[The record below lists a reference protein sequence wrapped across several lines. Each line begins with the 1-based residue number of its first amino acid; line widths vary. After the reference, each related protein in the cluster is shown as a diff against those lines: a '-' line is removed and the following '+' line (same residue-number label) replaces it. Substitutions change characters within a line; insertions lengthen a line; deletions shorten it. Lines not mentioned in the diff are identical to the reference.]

1 MALGRKRSR
10 ERRQRATRWLWRLS
24 QAVMILLV
32 FLGFGIVTYRGA
44 EEIARAEVTALEARL
59 AEAAERES
67 AAVAEQGRLV
77 VELDQARVEA
87 STWRARHEQEVP
99 RPPFTDVLAIA
110 AQRIAAGVAPER
122 VMEVLRLA
130 DNPRRCEGR
139 PIIRRFAIRFGGAP
153 SADEGTSFL
162 DGLLRITIAMPAG
175 AEDVVRLANVS
186 VTSTWNGRTENLT
199 GLPQRLV
206 MPMGNLE
213 MELAVT
219 TSELR
224 GFAQAALATCP
235 RN

>member
-1 MALGRKRSR
+1 MALGRRRNR

-44 EEIARAEVTALEARL
+44 EEIARAEVSALEARL
-59 AEAAERES
+59 AEAADRES
-67 AAVAEQGRLV
+67 AAAAERSRLV
-77 VELDQARVEA
+77 VEVDQARVEA
-87 STWRARHEQEVP
+87 RSWRARHEQEVP

-139 PIIRRFAIRFGGAP
+139 PIIRRFAIRSGGAP
-153 SADEGTSFL
+153 SADEGTSFM
-162 DGLLRITIAMPAG
+162 DGLLRITTAMPAG
-175 AEDVVRLANVS
+175 AEDVARLANVT
-186 VTSTWNGRTENLT
+186 VTTSWNGRTENLT

-206 MPMGNLE
+206 LPMGNLE
-213 MELAVT
+213 LELAIT
-219 TSELR
+219 ASELR

-235 RN
+235 RG

>member
-1 MALGRKRSR
+1 MALGRRRNR

-44 EEIARAEVTALEARL
+44 EEVARAEVSALEARL
-59 AEAAERES
+59 AEAADRES
-67 AAVAEQGRLV
+67 AATAERSRLV
-77 VELDQARVEA
+77 VEVDQARVEA

-139 PIIRRFAIRFGGAP
+139 PITRRFAIRFGGAP
-153 SADEGTSFL
+153 SADEGTSFM
-162 DGLLRITIAMPAG
+162 DGLLRITTAMPAG
-175 AEDVVRLANVS
+175 AEDVARLAS
-186 VTSTWNGRTENLT
+186 VTVTTSWNGRTENLT

-206 MPMGNLE
+206 LPMVNLDL
-213 MELAVT
+213 ELAITASDV
-219 TSELR
+219 R

-235 RN
+235 RG

>member
-1 MALGRKRSR
+1 
-10 ERRQRATRWLWRLS
+10 
-24 QAVMILLV
+24 MILLV

-44 EEIARAEVTALEARL
+44 EEIARAEVSALEARL
-59 AEAAERES
+59 AKAADRES
-67 AAVAEQGRLV
+67 AAAAERSRLV
-77 VELDQARVEA
+77 IEVDQARVEA

-99 RPPFTDVLAIA
+99 RAPFTDVLAIA

-153 SADEGTSFL
+153 SADEGTSFM
-162 DGLLRITIAMPAG
+162 DGLLRITTAMPAG
-175 AEDVVRLANVS
+175 AEDVTRLANVT
-186 VTSTWNGRTENLT
+186 VTTSWNGRTENLT

-206 MPMGNLE
+206 LPMGNLE
-213 MELAVT
+213 LELTITA
-219 TSELR
+219 SELR

-235 RN
+235 RS

>member
-1 MALGRKRSR
+1 MALGRRRNR

-44 EEIARAEVTALEARL
+44 EEIARAEVSALEARL
-59 AEAAERES
+59 VEAAERES
-67 AAVAEQGRLV
+67 AAATERSRLV
-77 VELDQARVEA
+77 IELDQARVEA

-153 SADEGTSFL
+153 SADEGTSFM
-162 DGLLRITIAMPAG
+162 DGLLRITTAMPAG
-175 AEDVVRLANVS
+175 AEDVARLAS
-186 VTSTWNGRTENLT
+186 VTVTTSWNGRTENLT

-206 MPMGNLE
+206 LPMGNLDL
-213 MELAVT
+213 ELAITASDV
-219 TSELR
+219 R

-235 RN
+235 RG

>member
-1 MALGRKRSR
+1 MALGRRRNR

-44 EEIARAEVTALEARL
+44 EEIARAEVSALEARL

-67 AAVAEQGRLV
+67 AAATERSRLV
-77 VELDQARVEA
+77 IELDQARVEA

-153 SADEGTSFL
+153 SADEGTSFM
-162 DGLLRITIAMPAG
+162 DGLLRITTAMPAG
-175 AEDVVRLANVS
+175 AEDVARLAS
-186 VTSTWNGRTENLT
+186 VTVTTSWNGRTENLT

-206 MPMGNLE
+206 LPMGNLDL
-213 MELAVT
+213 ELAITASDV
-219 TSELR
+219 R

-235 RN
+235 RG

>member
-10 ERRQRATRWLWRLS
+10 ERRQRATRLLWRLS

-44 EEIARAEVTALEARL
+44 EEIARAEVTALETRL

-67 AAVAEQGRLV
+67 AAAAEQGRLASQLA
-77 VELDQARVEA
+77 EARTEA

-99 RPPFTDVLAIA
+99 RPPFTEMLATA

-122 VMEVLRLA
+122 VMDLLRLA

-139 PIIRRFAIRFGGAP
+139 PIIRRFAIRFGGTP

-162 DGLLRITIAMPAG
+162 DGLLRITTAMPAG
-175 AEDVVRLANVS
+175 AEDVARLANVS
-186 VTSTWNGRTENLT
+186 VTAAWTGRTETLT
-199 GLPQRLV
+199 GLPQRVTIPL
-206 MPMGNLE
+206 GNLE
-213 MELAVT
+213 LDLTIAA
-219 TSELR
+219 SEMR

-235 RN
+235 RG

>member
-1 MALGRKRSR
+1 MALGRRRNR

-24 QAVMILLV
+24 QAVMVLLV

-44 EEIARAEVTALEARL
+44 EEIARAEVSALEARL

-67 AAVAEQGRLV
+67 AAAAERSRLV
-77 VELDQARVEA
+77 VEVDQARVEA

-153 SADEGTSFL
+153 SADEGTSFM
-162 DGLLRITIAMPAG
+162 DGLLRITTAMPAG
-175 AEDVVRLANVS
+175 AEDVARLAS
-186 VTSTWNGRTENLT
+186 VTVTTSWNGRTENLT

-206 MPMGNLE
+206 LPMVNLDL
-213 MELAVT
+213 ELAITASDV
-219 TSELR
+219 R

-235 RN
+235 RG

>member
-1 MALGRKRSR
+1 MALGRRRNR

-24 QAVMILLV
+24 QAVMVLLV

-44 EEIARAEVTALEARL
+44 EEIARAEVSALEARL

-67 AAVAEQGRLV
+67 AAAAERSRLV
-77 VELDQARVEA
+77 VEVDQARVEA

-153 SADEGTSFL
+153 SADEGTSFM
-162 DGLLRITIAMPAG
+162 DGLLRITTAMPAG
-175 AEDVVRLANVS
+175 AEDVARLANVT
-186 VTSTWNGRTENLT
+186 VTTSWNGRTENLT

-206 MPMGNLE
+206 LPMGNLE
-213 MELAVT
+213 LELTITA
-219 TSELR
+219 SELR

-235 RN
+235 RG

>member
-1 MALGRKRSR
+1 MALGRRRNR

-24 QAVMILLV
+24 QAVMVLLV

-44 EEIARAEVTALEARL
+44 EEIARAEVSALEARL

-67 AAVAEQGRLV
+67 AAAAERSRLV

-139 PIIRRFAIRFGGAP
+139 PIIRRFAIRSGGAP
-153 SADEGTSFL
+153 SADEGTSFM
-162 DGLLRITIAMPAG
+162 DGLLRITTAMPAG
-175 AEDVVRLANVS
+175 AEDVARLANVT
-186 VTSTWNGRTENLT
+186 VTTSWNGRTENLT

-206 MPMGNLE
+206 LPMGNLE
-213 MELAVT
+213 LELTITA
-219 TSELR
+219 SELR

-235 RN
+235 RS

>member
-24 QAVMILLV
+24 QAVMVLLV

-67 AAVAEQGRLV
+67 AAAAEQGRLV
-77 VELDQARVEA
+77 AELTQAVTEA

-122 VMEVLRLA
+122 VVDVLRLA

-139 PIIRRFAIRFGGAP
+139 PIIRRFAIRFGGTAA
-153 SADEGTSFL
+153 ADEGTSFL

>member
-67 AAVAEQGRLV
+67 AAAAEQGRLV
-77 VELDQARVEA
+77 AELTQAVTEA
-87 STWRARHEQEVP
+87 SSWRARHEQEVP
-99 RPPFTDVLAIA
+99 RPPFTEMLAIA
-110 AQRIAAGVAPER
+110 AQRIAADVAPER
-122 VMEVLRLA
+122 VVDVLRLA

-139 PIIRRFAIRFGGAP
+139 PIIRRFAIRFGGTAA
-153 SADEGTSFL
+153 ADEGTSFL

-175 AEDVVRLANVS
+175 AEDVARLANVS
-186 VTSTWNGRTENLT
+186 ITSTWNGRTENLT
-199 GLPQRLV
+199 GLPQRLI

>member
-1 MALGRKRSR
+1 
-10 ERRQRATRWLWRLS
+10 
-24 QAVMILLV
+24 MILLV

-44 EEIARAEVTALEARL
+44 EEIARAEVSALEARL
-59 AEAAERES
+59 AEAADRES
-67 AAVAEQGRLV
+67 AATAERSRLV
-77 VELDQARVEA
+77 VEVDQARVEA

-153 SADEGTSFL
+153 SADEGTSFM
-162 DGLLRITIAMPAG
+162 DGLLRITTAMPAG
-175 AEDVVRLANVS
+175 AEDVARLANVT
-186 VTSTWNGRTENLT
+186 VTTSWNGRTENLT

-206 MPMGNLE
+206 LPMGNLE
-213 MELAVT
+213 LELTITA
-219 TSELR
+219 SELR

-235 RN
+235 RG

>member
-1 MALGRKRSR
+1 MALGRRRNR

-44 EEIARAEVTALEARL
+44 EEIARAEVSALEARL
-59 AEAAERES
+59 AEAADRES
-67 AAVAEQGRLV
+67 AAAAERSRLV
-77 VELDQARVEA
+77 VEVDQARVEA
-87 STWRARHEQEVP
+87 RSWRARHEQEVP

-153 SADEGTSFL
+153 SADEGTSFM
-162 DGLLRITIAMPAG
+162 DGLLRITTAMPAG
-175 AEDVVRLANVS
+175 AEDVARLANVT
-186 VTSTWNGRTENLT
+186 VTTSWNGRTENLT

-206 MPMGNLE
+206 LPMGNLE
-213 MELAVT
+213 LELTITA
-219 TSELR
+219 SELR

-235 RN
+235 RS

>member
-1 MALGRKRSR
+1 MALGRRRNR
-10 ERRQRATRWLWRLS
+10 ERRQRATRWLWR
-24 QAVMILLV
+24 
-32 FLGFGIVTYRGA
+32 
-44 EEIARAEVTALEARL
+44 RAEVSALEARL

-67 AAVAEQGRLV
+67 AAAAERSRLV
-77 VELDQARVEA
+77 VEVDQARVEA

-153 SADEGTSFL
+153 SADEGTSFM
-162 DGLLRITIAMPAG
+162 DGLLRITTAMPAG
-175 AEDVVRLANVS
+175 AEDVARLANVT
-186 VTSTWNGRTENLT
+186 VTTSWNGRTENLT

-206 MPMGNLE
+206 LPMGNLE
-213 MELAVT
+213 LELTITA
-219 TSELR
+219 SELR

-235 RN
+235 RS

>member
-32 FLGFGIVTYRGA
+32 FLGFGTVTYRGA
-44 EEIARAEVTALEARL
+44 EEIARAEVTTLEARL
-59 AEAAERES
+59 VAAAKRES
-67 AAVAEQGRLV
+67 AATGEKNQLIAEL
-77 VELDQARVEA
+77 EQARAEA
-87 STWRARHEQEVP
+87 STWRARHDQEVP
-99 RPPFTDVLAIA
+99 RPPFTDVLATA
-110 AQRIAAGVAPER
+110 AQRSAAGVAPER
-122 VMEVLRLA
+122 LIEVLRVA

-139 PIIRRFAIRFGGAP
+139 PIIRRFAIRFGGTP

-162 DGLLRITIAMPAG
+162 DGLLRITVAMPAG

-186 VTSTWNGRTENLT
+186 VTTTWNGRTEHLT
-199 GLPQRLV
+199 GLPQRLTL
-206 MPMGNLE
+206 PLSNLE
-213 MELAVT
+213 LDLAIT
-219 TSELR
+219 ASDLR